1 MMNKKL
7 VANVAVNIILLI
19 IYIYCFGQHSVSKYL
34 ADGVIVVKYEE
45 VSTNISP
52 PGKSEIQNIIFRC
65 EASLLVGVSVVR
77 NEQF

>member
-7 VANVAVNIILLI
+7 VANIAVNIILLI

-52 PGKSEIQNIIFRC
+52 PGKSDIQIITITFIS
-65 EASLLVGVSVVR
+65 SL
-77 NEQF
+77 QQ

>member
-34 ADGVIVVKYEE
+34 SNGVIVVKYEE

-52 PGKSEIQNIIFRC
+52 PGKY
-65 EASLLVGVSVVR
+65 
-77 NEQF
+77 

>member
-7 VANVAVNIILLI
+7 VANIAVNIILLI

-34 ADGVIVVKYEE
+34 ANGVIVIKYDE

-52 PGKSEIQNIIFRC
+52 PGKSEIQNITITFIS
-65 EASLLVGVSVVR
+65 SL
-77 NEQF
+77 

>member
-7 VANVAVNIILLI
+7 VANIAVNIILLI

-52 PGKSEIQNIIFRC
+52 PGKSDIPMNKKLRIIKIIKTIKTI
-65 EASLLVGVSVVR
+65 R
-77 NEQF
+77 N